1 MPILEERLYL
11 NDEEILAESFLFF
24 VAGYETSSTTAAF
37 ALFELSRHPEYQD
50 KLREEILVVLQKY
63 NGKLTYEGL
72 SEMTYLDQV
81 IKGKRIISS
90 WRFNRVRII
99 IDTLRLYPIVL
110 LLPRECTQRYTIPE
124 SNVVIEKGKGFLLV
138 IIWDS
143 LQYILL

>member
-1 MPILEERLYL
+1 MVNCKVSMFHFVVNWFNIECMPILEERLYL

-90 WRFNRVRII
+90 
-99 IDTLRLYPIVL
+99 
-110 LLPRECTQRYTIPE
+110 
-124 SNVVIEKGKGFLLV
+124 
-138 IIWDS
+138 
-143 LQYILL
+143 